1 MMLFRNEGAIL
12 KKSIFAVILVVAIVA
27 AFLLGM
33 VVSKGGQ
40 DSGNKNS
47 VVGVYQTDSWNGKIG
62 TLVLYEDGT
71 CQYPSGGN
79 ATWTLQKNTVL
90 ITIAAE
96 NAKGI
101 ITIYFDDSFSEAE
114 AKAKATS
121 ITKMDNVESVNFIEG
136 TKLCKITLIKAETD
150 NKTLDTLS
158 NTEGI
163 KIVEHT
169 STTATD
175 TSEHEAKIMENGL
188 VLHGQFFEK
197 VSN

>member
-1 MMLFRNEGAIL
+1 M

-40 DSGNKNS
+40 NNGNKNS
-47 VVGVYQTDSWNGKIG
+47 VVGVYQTDSWNGKTG

-96 NAKGI
+96 NAKDF
-101 ITIYFDDSFSEAE
+101 ITIYFDNLFSEAE

-121 ITKMDNVESVNFIEG
+121 ITKMDNVESVSFIEG
-136 TKLCKITLIKAETD
+136 TKLCKITMIKTETD

-163 KIVEHT
+163 NIVEHT